1 MKVIIDKIISK
12 IKLLYKRIKKDS
24 ETEYTDLAPI
34 DKIENGAE
42 YLNALHWALHKK
54 KIKNIALAGPYGSGK
69 SSIIETY
76 LNTHKPVDKKALRIS
91 MATFVESIVDDDGNP
106 KRIDI
111 APNEIELGILKQ
123 LFYKVDY
130 RKIPQS
136 RYRKLHKVSPWR
148 VFGYLLGLIS
158 ITAFVMYVFYTETF
172 SSIIDKITTAGT
184 SIRLIANASFIS
196 PANLSL
202 ILFGIVILVVIT
214 ISAFIYRSILSR
226 FRVKE
231 IKLPVD
237 ATVKKD
243 EESTETI
250 FNKYM
255 DEIIYFFEE
264 TRYKYVFFE
273 DLDRLDDSKVF
284 VHLRELNTLL
294 NNYDAIRRRI
304 VFVYAVKDDIF
315 SDTDRTK
322 FFEFIIPVI
331 PIINSTNSG
340 EILLKKLEDS
350 EKLGIKHEITQG
362 FVLDVSPYISD
373 MRILLNTYNE
383 FIVYKKTLREEQG
396 LEKLLDEPMMA
407 LIIFKNLYPC
417 DFADIQMEQ
426 GIIKRAFSDKKE
438 HMGTKQ
444 NNIQSEIGELT
455 KLLNDIQ
462 IETLKTMKELKS
474 TFLCEITGWVG
485 FAYEIY
491 PSGQSRSIRAD
502 DFMNS
507 NFDIS
512 QWDNSKQCSGNYR
525 SFNGSSN
532 YSYSCNNFSE
542 IYNSFL
548 EREKGINVIEGKRI
562 AEVKRAIEKLK
573 QELRD
578 ISGWSLKHLIE
589 KSGSTE
595 VLSEEV
601 KQNSLLVFLFR
612 RGYIDEKYANY
623 INYFKGNTITKEDM
637 NFILSVKNMECLPFN
652 YDLTKTPMVV
662 QRLQDYEFREKPIY
676 NFKLLEHMLCS
687 DEHTEKLHTF
697 LKQLSDEDE
706 QSWKFIDEFID
717 ITEHQN
723 RFIELLAAMWA
734 TMWRFIANNTVL
746 TYERKIHYLSLL
758 ITNVPI
764 DILTLMNIDDEL
776 SKFFEDNEDILQ
788 KLASVNGGKVIELIE
803 NIQMTFS
810 NVLVED
816 VPQNVC
822 DYIFDNN
829 CYALNPVMIQR
840 IVEHKNKSILPD
852 LALKHYTTIIN
863 LGYHPL
869 IEYIRENLAHYLETI
884 VLTGDRA
891 FDDEVHILDLL
902 ERCIDNQELCRR
914 IILHEEFRLNDIGHC
929 CKSLIDENKSAVN
942 NVWNTLL
949 ESNKVFPTW
958 ENANSYFSIFKFLPN
973 LITYIEAHV
982 DEFRIAN
989 SQCVED
995 DFIREFIKAEIDDK
1009 VFDCLLPQ
1017 LRMDEF
1023 DIAMNTLTESKVS
1036 IMIGCRYFDFSIER
1050 FEEIKES
1057 HPDLR
1062 AGFIL
1067 QNQEA
1072 YTENIDSIQMDD
1084 ELFESLLFADE
1095 LEAETAQALVDTF
1108 STQHMTARIAHN
1120 LSAIKITLN
1129 LQIFNT
1135 AWSHLDESS
1144 KKKLIIENLDL
1155 LDADSLHL
1163 CFTDLESVYS
1173 DFIDRSRQKAVELDN
1188 TPENQSLA
1196 ERLQLVEYITSHQLK
1211 EKKTFDPVTEK
1222 EIVESH
1228 ISCRIKALK

>member
-1 MKVIIDKIISK
+1 MLKVIIIDKIISK
-12 IKLLYKRIKKDS
+12 VKLLYKRITKES

-34 DKIENGAE
+34 DRIENGAE

-54 KIKNIALAGPYGSGK
+54 KVKNIALAGPYGSGK

-76 LNTHKPVDKKALRIS
+76 LNTHKPVGKKALRIS

-111 APNEIELGILKQ
+111 TPNEIELGILKQ

-148 VFGYLLGLIS
+148 IFGYLLGLIS
-158 ITAFVMYVFYTETF
+158 ITAFMMYAFFTETF
-172 SSIIDKITTAGT
+172 NSIIDKITTAGT
-184 SIRLIANASFIS
+184 SIPLIANVSFIS
-196 PANLSL
+196 PTNLSL
-202 ILFGIVILVVIT
+202 ILFGIFILLFLV

-237 ATVKKD
+237 ATVKND
-243 EESTETI
+243 EDSTETI

-264 TRYKYVFFE
+264 TKYKYVFFE

-294 NNYDAIRRRI
+294 NNYDAIRKRI
-304 VFVYAVKDDIF
+304 VFIYAVKDDIF

-362 FVLDVSPYISD
+362 FVLDISPYISD

-426 GIIKRAFSDKKE
+426 GIIKSAFLDKKK
-438 HMGTKQ
+438 HLKIKQ
-444 NNIQSEIGELT
+444 DYIQGEIDKLT
-455 KLLNDIQ
+455 GLLDVIQ
-462 IETLKTMKELKS
+462 TETLRSVKELKS
-474 TFLCEITGWVG
+474 AFLCEITGWRG
-485 FAYEIY
+485 FAYDIRQNG
-491 PSGQSRSIRAD
+491 SGSSLRAD
-502 DFMNS
+502 SFMS
-507 NFDIS
+507 TNFDIS
-512 QWDNSKQCSGNYR
+512 QWENARQCSGNYYP
-525 SFNGSSN
+525 FYGNSN
-532 YSYSCNNFSE
+532 SYTCANFSE

-548 EREKGINVIEGKRI
+548 EREKGINVLEEKRI
-562 AEVKRAIEKLK
+562 AEVQKEIEKLK
-573 QELRD
+573 IELRD

-589 KSGSTE
+589 KFGATE

-601 KQNSLLVFLFR
+601 KQNSLLVFLLR

-637 NFILSVKNMECLPFN
+637 NFILSVKNMECQPFN

-662 QRLQDYEFREKPIY
+662 QRLQDYEFRQKPIY

-687 DEHTEKLHTF
+687 DEHMEKLQTF

-706 QSWKFIDEFID
+706 QSWKFVDEFID

-734 TMWRFIANNTVL
+734 TMWRFIANNTIL

-764 DILTLMNIDDEL
+764 DILALMNIDDEL
-776 SKFFEDNEDILQ
+776 SKFFEENEDILK

-803 NIQMTFS
+803 
-810 NVLVED
+810 
-816 VPQNVC
+816 
-822 DYIFDNN
+822 
-829 CYALNPVMIQR
+829 
-840 IVEHKNKSILPD
+840 
-852 LALKHYTTIIN
+852 
-863 LGYHPL
+863 
-869 IEYIRENLAHYLETI
+869 
-884 VLTGDRA
+884 
-891 FDDEVHILDLL
+891 
-902 ERCIDNQELCRR
+902 ELCRR
-914 IILHEEFRLNDIGHC
+914 IILHEEFRLNDIVHC

-958 ENANSYFSIFKFLPN
+958 ENANSYFSVFKLPPN
-973 LITYIEAHV
+973 LITYIESHV
-982 DEFRIAN
+982 DEFKIAN
-989 SQCVED
+989 SQCVKD
-995 DFIREFIKAEIDDK
+995 DFIREFVKAEIDDK
-1009 VFDCLLPQ
+1009 VFDSLLPQ
-1017 LRMDEF
+1017 LRMDKF
-1023 DIAMNTLTESKVS
+1023 DIALNTLTESKVS
-1036 IMIGCRYFDFSIER
+1036 AMIGCRYFDFSVER

-1057 HPDLR
+1057 HPDLCV
-1062 AGFIL
+1062 GFIL

-1072 YTENIDSIQMDD
+1072 YTENIDSIQMDG
-1084 ELFESLLFADE
+1084 ELLEALLFANE

-1108 STQHMTARIAHN
+1108 GTQHMTAKIAHN

-1144 KKKLIIENLDL
+1144 KKKLMIENLDL
-1155 LDADSLHL
+1155 LDADSLHS
-1163 CFTDLESVYS
+1163 CFIDLESVYS

-1222 EIVESH
+1222 EIMESY

>member
-1 MKVIIDKIISK
+1 MRVIIDKIISK
-12 IKLLYKRIKKDS
+12 IKLLYKRIKKES

-54 KIKNIALAGPYGSGK
+54 KVKNIALAGPYGSGK

-148 VFGYLLGLIS
+148 IFGYLLGLIS
-158 ITAFVMYVFYTETF
+158 ITAFIMYVFFTETF
-172 SSIIDKITTAGT
+172 NSIIDKITTAGT
-184 SIRLIANASFIS
+184 SIQLIADASFIS

-202 ILFGIVILVVIT
+202 ILFGIFILVVLA

-237 ATVKKD
+237 ATVKND

-264 TRYKYVFFE
+264 TKYKYVFYE

-294 NNYDAIRRRI
+294 NNYDAIRKRI
-304 VFVYAVKDDIF
+304 VFIYAVKDDIF

-426 GIIKRAFSDKKE
+426 GIIKSAFSDKKK
-438 HMGTKQ
+438 HLKIKQ
-444 NNIQSEIGELT
+444 DYIQGEIDKLT
-455 KLLNDIQ
+455 GLLDAIQ
-462 IETLKTMKELKS
+462 TETLRSVKELKS
-474 TFLCEITGWVG
+474 AFLCEITGWRG
-485 FAYEIY
+485 FAYDIRQNG
-491 PSGQSRSIRAD
+491 SSSSLRAD
-502 DFMNS
+502 SFMS
-507 NFDIS
+507 TNFDVS
-512 QWDNSKQCSGNYR
+512 QWENVRQCSGNYYTF
-525 SFNGSSN
+525 SGNSN
-532 YSYSCNNFSE
+532 SYTCANFPE

-548 EREKGINVIEGKRI
+548 QRENGVSVLEGKRI
-562 AEVKRAIEKLK
+562 AEVKSAIEKLK
-573 QELRD
+573 QELHD

-589 KSGSTE
+589 KFGSTE

-601 KQNSLLVFLFR
+601 KQNSLLVFLLR

-637 NFILSVKNMECLPFN
+637 NFILSVKNMECQPFN
-652 YDLTKTPMVV
+652 YDLTKTHMVA
-662 QRLQDYEFREKPIY
+662 QRLQDYEFRQKPIY

-687 DEHTEKLHTF
+687 DEHTEKLQTF

-706 QSWKFIDEFID
+706 QSWKFVDEFVD
-717 ITEHQN
+717 VTEHRN
-723 RFIELLAAMWA
+723 RFIELLAAIWP

-764 DILTLMNIDDEL
+764 DILALMNIDDEL
-776 SKFFEDNEDILQ
+776 SKFFEENEDILK
-788 KLASVNGGKVIELIE
+788 KLASVNGSKVIELIE

-840 IVEHKNKSILPD
+840 IVEHKNKSLLPD
-852 LALKHYTTIIN
+852 LALKHYTTIIK

-869 IEYIRENLAHYLETI
+869 IEYIRGNLAHYLETI

-891 FDDEVHILDLL
+891 FDDEVNILDLL
-902 ERCIDNQELCRR
+902 DRCIDNQELCRR
-914 IILHEEFRLNDIGHC
+914 IILHEEFILNDIEHC
-929 CKSLIDENKSAVN
+929 CKSQIDENKSAVN
-942 NVWNTLL
+942 NVWNMLL

-982 DEFRIAN
+982 DEFKIAN
-989 SQCVED
+989 SQCVEN
-995 DFIREFIKAEIDDK
+995 DFIREFVKAEIDDK
-1009 VFDCLLPQ
+1009 VFDSLLPQ

-1023 DIAMNTLTESKVS
+1023 DIALNTLTEGKVS
-1036 IMIGCRYFDFSIER
+1036 TMIGCRYFDFSVER

-1057 HPDLR
+1057 HPDLC

-1072 YTENIDSIQMDD
+1072 YIENIDSIQMDD
-1084 ELFESLLFADE
+1084 ELFEALLFADE

-1108 STQHMTARIAHN
+1108 GTQHMTARIAHN
-1120 LSAIKITLN
+1120 LSALKITMN

-1135 AWSHLDESS
+1135 AWSHLDKSS
-1144 KKKLIIENLDL
+1144 KEKLMIENLDI
-1155 LDADSLHL
+1155 LDADALHS